1 MLTGAVADD
10 FTGATDLAAA
20 LHSRGLRAA
29 VVIGDRPVPDAQV
42 AGLDAVVVALKS
54 RTAPVEEAV
63 GASLGA
69 ADRLLGWGADRFY
82 LKYCSTFDST
92 DEGNIGPVLDALRER
107 LGTDR
112 SVVVPAFPTN
122 GRTVRDGSLWVGDDL
137 LEDSSMRH
145 HPLTP
150 MTRSRLRDLLSP
162 QTPATVTEIGLDVV
176 RRGADAL
183 RQALDAA
190 PAGYLVVDAVE
201 DEDLRAIAQA
211 TAGHRLVSGGA
222 GLALGLDP
230 VVPDAAVATDA
241 ASTGTA
247 GTRAAGAADDA
258 AVPFP
263 SFSRR
268 RLVVC
273 GSASTTTQAQVAA
286 AVAAGHPTR
295 KVDIAQA
302 LADPEAET
310 ASLAEWVRGLDDAS
324 VPVVYSVGQPSDVVP
339 AAEAVPA
346 GGAGAVVSA
355 ADAVE
360 AVLSG
365 LVLDL
370 VADGTVDQ
378 VVVAGGETSGA
389 VVGCLGVGLLTIGP
403 LLAPGVCWSAATT
416 DDGREVALVL
426 KSGNFGA
433 VDLFSSAWEALA

>member
-20 LHSRGLRAA
+20 LHSRGLRTA
-29 VVIGDRPVPDAQV
+29 VVIGDRPVPDEQV

-112 SVVVPAFPTN
+112 SVVVPAFPGT

-150 MTRSRLRDLLSP
+150 MTRSRLRDLLAP
-162 QTPATVTEIGLDVV
+162 QTTATVTEIGLDVV

-201 DEDLRAIAQA
+201 DDDLRAIAQA

-222 GLALGLDP
+222 GLALGLEP
-230 VVPDAAVATDA
+230 VATDA
-241 ASTGTA
+241 AGTGTA
-247 GTRAAGAADDA
+247 GTRAAAAA
-258 AVPFP
+258 PFP

-310 ASLAEWVRGLDDAS
+310 ASLAEWVRGLDDVS

-339 AAEAVPA
+339 AGALPA
-346 GGAGAVVSA
+346 GGAGAAVSA
-355 ADAVE
+355 SEVVE
-360 AVLSG
+360 TVLSG

-389 VVGCLGVGLLTIGP
+389 VVGSLGVGLLTIGP

>member
-20 LHSRGLRAA
+20 LHSRGLRTA
-29 VVIGDRPVPDAQV
+29 VVIGDRPVPDELV
-42 AGLDAVVVALKS
+42 ADLDAVVVALKS

-63 GASLGA
+63 AASLGA
-69 ADRLLGWGADRFY
+69 ADRLLGWGAHRLY

-92 DEGNIGPVLDALRER
+92 DEGNIGPVLDALRTR
-107 LGTDR
+107 LDTDR
-112 SVVVPAFPTN
+112 SVVVPAFPAT

-137 LEDSSMRH
+137 LEHSSMRH

-150 MTRSRLRDLLSP
+150 MTRSRLSDLLAP
-162 QTPATVTEIGLDVV
+162 QTPATVTEVGLDVV
-176 RRGADAL
+176 RRGPDDL
-183 RQALDAA
+183 RAALDAA

-201 DEDLRAIAQA
+201 DDDLRTIARA

-222 GLALGLDP
+222 GLALGLEQ
-230 VVPDAAVATDA
+230 AAP
-241 ASTGTA
+241 GA
-247 GTRAAGAADDA
+247 GADDA
-258 AVPFP
+258 AFP

-286 AVAAGHPTR
+286 AVAAGQPAR

-302 LADPEAET
+302 LADPEHET
-310 ASLAEWVRGLDDAS
+310 ASLAEWVRDLDDGS

-339 AAEAVPA
+339 A
-346 GGAGAVVSA
+346 GGTGAADSA
-355 ADAVE
+355 AQVVE

-370 VADGTVDQ
+370 VVDGTVDQ

-389 VVGCLGVGLLTIGP
+389 VVGCLGIGLLTIGP
-403 LLAPGVCWSAATT
+403 LLAPGVCWSAAAT

-433 VDLFSSAWEALA
+433 VDLFSTAWQALA

>member
-20 LHSRGLRAA
+20 LHSRGLRTA
-29 VVIGDRPVPDAQV
+29 VVIGDRPVADEQV
-42 AGLDAVVVALKS
+42 DGLDAVVVALKS

-63 GASLGA
+63 AASLGA

-82 LKYCSTFDST
+82 AKYCSTFDST

-107 LGTDR
+107 LGADR
-112 SVVVPAFPTN
+112 SVVVPAFPAN

-137 LEDSSMRH
+137 LEDSPMRH

-150 MTRSRLRDLLSP
+150 MTRSRLRDLLAP
-162 QTPATVTEIGLDVV
+162 QTTATVTEIGLDVV
-176 RRGADAL
+176 RRGSEAL
-183 RQALDAA
+183 RAALDDA

-201 DEDLRAIAQA
+201 DDDLRTISRA

-222 GLALGLDP
+222 GLALGLEP
-230 VVPDAAVATDA
+230 VEPASAAREVA
-241 ASTGTA
+241 
-247 GTRAAGAADDA
+247 
-258 AVPFP
+258 PFP

-310 ASLAEWVRGLDDAS
+310 ASVAEWVRGLDAGS

-339 AAEAVPA
+339 AGALPA
-346 GGAGAVVSA
+346 GGVGAVVSA

-365 LVLDL
+365 VVLDL

-389 VVGCLGVGLLTIGP
+389 VVGCLGIGLLTIGP
-403 LLAPGVCWSAATT
+403 LLAPGVCWSAART

-433 VDLFSSAWEALA
+433 VDLFSTAWEALA

>member
-20 LHSRGLRAA
+20 LHSRGLRTA
-29 VVIGDRPVPDAQV
+29 VVIGDRPVPDEEV

-112 SVVVPAFPTN
+112 SVVVPAFPGT

-150 MTRSRLRDLLSP
+150 MTRSRLRELLAP
-162 QTPATVTEIGLDVV
+162 QTSATVTEIGLDVV

-201 DEDLRAIAQA
+201 DDDLRAIAQA
-211 TAGHRLVSGGA
+211 TAEHRLVSGGA

-230 VVPDAAVATDA
+230 VATAPTSDA
-241 ASTGTA
+241 ASASASTSAPVSA
-247 GTRAAGAADDA
+247 G

-302 LADPEAET
+302 LADAEAET

-339 AAEAVPA
+339 AGALPA
-346 GGAGAVVSA
+346 GGAGAAVSA
-355 ADAVE
+355 SEVVE
-360 AVLSG
+360 TVLSG

-389 VVGCLGVGLLTIGP
+389 VVGSLGVGLLTIGP
-403 LLAPGVCWSAATT
+403 LLAPGVCWSATTT